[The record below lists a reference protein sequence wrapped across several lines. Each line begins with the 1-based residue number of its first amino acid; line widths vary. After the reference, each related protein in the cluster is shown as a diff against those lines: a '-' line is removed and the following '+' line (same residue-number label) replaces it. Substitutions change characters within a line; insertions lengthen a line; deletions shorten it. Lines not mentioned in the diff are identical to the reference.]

1 MLKLIE
7 KNNEFKTLFLIE
19 NIELYIKKCIL
30 NDREAQL
37 KIYQLFSPILYG
49 LCLKYMRN
57 EDDAKDVFQEA
68 FVIAFQ
74 KIEQYKFEGSFEGWL
89 KRIFINKLLETL
101 KKKKKDTLFLD
112 VYDIDEEISDED
124 ELVLEPIPQEK
135 LLEYIQELPDQY
147 RMVFNLFV
155 FEKMKHREIAAL
167 LQITEGTSKSNL
179 NRAKGILQKRRFWS
193 WTLTHILYIY
203 IDSDNGSGRPEK

>member
-1 MLKLIE
+1 MK
-7 KNNEFKTLFLIE
+7 E
-19 NIELYIKKCIL
+19 NLDHYIRKCTD

-37 KIYQLFSPILYG
+37 KIYQLFSPVLYG
-49 LCLKYMRN
+49 MCLKYMRN

-74 KIEQYKFEGSFEGWL
+74 KIEQYKFEGSFEGWI

-101 KKKKKDTLFLD
+101 KKKKKDVLFVDVFDFEDDVIEEEELD
-112 VYDIDEEISDED
+112 
-124 ELVLEPIPQEK
+124 LVPIEQGK

-155 FEKMKHREIAAL
+155 FEKMKHKEIAKL
-167 LQITEGTSKSNL
+167 LEISEGTSKSNL
-179 NRAKGILQKRRFWS
+179 NRAKSILKKK
-193 WTLTHILYIY
+193 ILMVLNCKIA
-203 IDSDNGSGRPEK
+203 

>member
-1 MLKLIE
+1 MK
-7 KNNEFKTLFLIE
+7 E
-19 NIELYIKKCIL
+19 NLDQYIKKCVD

-37 KIYQLFSPILYG
+37 KVYQLFSPVLYG

-74 KIEQYKFEGSFEGWL
+74 KMGQYKFEGSFEGWI

-101 KKKKKDTLFLD
+101 KKKKKDVLFLD
-112 VYDIDEEISDED
+112 VFDTDIAAEE
-124 ELVLEPIPQEK
+124 ELELAPIEQEK

-147 RMVFNLFV
+147 RMVFNLYV
-155 FEKMKHREIAAL
+155 FEKMKHKEISVL
-167 LQITEGTSKSNL
+167 LGISEGTSKSNL
-179 NRAKGILQKRRFWS
+179 NRAKNILKKKIMMVVNS
-193 WTLTHILYIY
+193 KTA
-203 IDSDNGSGRPEK
+203 

>member
-1 MLKLIE
+1 LKD
-7 KNNEFKTLFLIE
+7 
-19 NIELYIKKCIL
+19 NIEPFIRKCVE

-37 KIYQLFSPILYG
+37 KIYQLYSPVLYG

-57 EDDAKDVFQEA
+57 EEDAKDVFQEA
-68 FVIAFQ
+68 FVIVFQ

-101 KKKKKDTLFLD
+101 KKKKKDILFVNVFDFEDD
-112 VYDIDEEISDED
+112 VIEDEELD
-124 ELVLEPIPQEK
+124 LVPIEQGK

-155 FEKMKHREIAAL
+155 FEKMKHKEIAKL
-167 LQITEGTSKSNL
+167 LEISEGTSKSNL
-179 NRAKGILQKRRFWS
+179 NRAKGILKKR
-193 WTLTHILYIY
+193 ILMVLNCKIA
-203 IDSDNGSGRPEK
+203 

>member
-1 MLKLIE
+1 MKDNL
-7 KNNEFKTLFLIE
+7 
-19 NIELYIKKCIL
+19 ELYIKKCVE

-37 KIYQLFSPILYG
+37 KLYQLLSPVLYG

-57 EDDAKDVFQEA
+57 EHDAKDVFQEA

-74 KIEQYKFEGSFEGWL
+74 KIGQYKFEGSFEGWI

-101 KKKKKDTLFLD
+101 KKKKKDVLFLD
-112 VYDIDEEISDED
+112 VFDTDVIEEE
-124 ELVLEPIPQEK
+124 ELELAPIEQEK

-155 FEKMKHREIAAL
+155 FEKMKHKEIAKQL
-167 LQITEGTSKSNL
+167 EITEGTSKSNL
-179 NRAKGILQKRRFWS
+179 NRAKCILKKR
-193 WTLTHILYIY
+193 ILIVLNCK
-203 IDSDNGSGRPEK
+203 IA

>member
-1 MLKLIE
+1 MK
-7 KNNEFKTLFLIE
+7 E
-19 NIELYIKKCIL
+19 NIELYIKKCVE

-37 KIYQLFSPILYG
+37 KLYQLFSPILYG

-74 KIEQYKFEGSFEGWL
+74 KIGQYKFEGSFEGWI

-101 KKKKKDTLFLD
+101 KKKKKDVLFLD
-112 VYDIDEEISDED
+112 VFDTEIAEEE
-124 ELVLEPIPQEK
+124 ELELAPIEHEK

-147 RMVFNLFV
+147 RMVFNLFI
-155 FEKMKHREIAAL
+155 FEKMKHKEIAEL

-179 NRAKGILQKRRFWS
+179 NRAKSILKKR
-193 WTLTHILYIY
+193 ILVVLNCKIA
-203 IDSDNGSGRPEK
+203 

>member
-1 MLKLIE
+1 MK
-7 KNNEFKTLFLIE
+7 E
-19 NIELYIKKCIL
+19 NVELYIKKCVE

-37 KIYQLFSPILYG
+37 KVYQLFSPILYG
-49 LCLKYMRN
+49 LCIKYMRN

-74 KIEQYKFEGSFEGWL
+74 KIEQYKFEGSFEGWI

-101 KKKKKDTLFLD
+101 KKKKKDVLFLD
-112 VYDIDEEISDED
+112 VFDTDIIEEEEL
-124 ELVLEPIPQEK
+124 ELVPIEQEK

-155 FEKMKHREIAAL
+155 FEKMKHKEIAKQL
-167 LQITEGTSKSNL
+167 EITEGTSKSNL
-179 NRAKGILQKRRFWS
+179 NRAKSILKKR
-193 WTLTHILYIY
+193 ILIVLNCK
-203 IDSDNGSGRPEK
+203 IA

>member
-1 MLKLIE
+1 MLLPKE
-7 KNNEFKTLFLIE
+7 KNNDFKTYFLKE
-19 NIELYIKKCIL
+19 NIELFIKKCVE

-37 KIYQLFSPILYG
+37 KIYQLFSPVLYG
-49 LCLKYMRN
+49 LCIKYMRN

-74 KIEQYKFEGSFEGWL
+74 KIGQYKFEGSFEGWI

-101 KKKKKDTLFLD
+101 KKKKKDILFLD
-112 VYDIDEEISDED
+112 VFDADVIEEEEL
-124 ELVLEPIPQEK
+124 ELVPIEHEK

-155 FEKMKHREIAAL
+155 FEKMKHKEIAKL
-167 LQITEGTSKSNL
+167 LEITEGTSKSNL
-179 NRAKGILQKRRFWS
+179 NRAKGILKKR
-193 WTLTHILYIY
+193 ILVVL
-203 IDSDNGSGRPEK
+203 NCKTA

>member
-1 MLKLIE
+1 MK
-7 KNNEFKTLFLIE
+7 E
-19 NIELYIKKCIL
+19 NIEPYIKKCID

-37 KIYQLFSPILYG
+37 KIYQLFSPVLYG

-74 KIEQYKFEGSFEGWL
+74 KIGQYKFEGSFEGWI

-101 KKKKKDTLFLD
+101 KKRKKDVLYLD
-112 VYDIDEEISDED
+112 VFETDISEEEER
-124 ELVLEPIPQEK
+124 ELVTIEQEK

-155 FEKMKHREIAAL
+155 FEKMKHKEISKL
-167 LQITEGTSKSNL
+167 LEISEGTSKSNL
-179 NRAKGILQKRRFWS
+179 NRAKSILKKRI
-193 WTLTHILYIY
+193 LTVL
-203 IDSDNGSGRPEK
+203 NCKTA

>member
-1 MLKLIE
+1 LK
-7 KNNEFKTLFLIE
+7 E
-19 NIELYIKKCIL
+19 NLDQYIRKCAD

-37 KIYQLFSPILYG
+37 KVYQLFSPVLYG

-74 KIEQYKFEGSFEGWL
+74 KIGQYKFEGSFEGWI

-101 KKKKKDTLFLD
+101 KKKKKGVLFLD
-112 VYDIDEEISDED
+112 VFETDIAAEE
-124 ELVLEPIPQEK
+124 ELEIAPIEQEK

-147 RMVFNLFV
+147 RMVFNLYV
-155 FEKMKHREIAAL
+155 FEKMKHKEIAKL
-167 LQITEGTSKSNL
+167 LDINEGTSKSNL
-179 NRAKGILQKRRFWS
+179 NRAKSILKKK
-193 WTLTHILYIY
+193 ILIVL
-203 IDSDNGSGRPEK
+203 NCKTA

>member
-1 MLKLIE
+1 ME
-7 KNNEFKTLFLIE
+7 E
-19 NIELYIKKCIL
+19 NIELYINKCVE

-37 KIYQLFSPILYG
+37 KIYQLFSPVLYG

-68 FVIAFQ
+68 FVIVFQ
-74 KIEQYKFEGSFEGWL
+74 KIGQYKFEGSFEGWI

-101 KKKKKDTLFLD
+101 KKKKKDILFLD
-112 VYDIDEEISDED
+112 VFDTDVIEEEEL
-124 ELVLEPIPQEK
+124 ELVPIGQEK

-155 FEKMKHREIAAL
+155 FEKMKHKEIAML
-167 LQITEGTSKSNL
+167 LQISEGTSKSNL
-179 NRAKGILQKRRFWS
+179 NRAKSILKKR
-193 WTLTHILYIY
+193 ILVVL
-203 IDSDNGSGRPEK
+203 NCKTA

>member
-1 MLKLIE
+1 M
-7 KNNEFKTLFLIE
+7 
-19 NIELYIKKCIL
+19 

-74 KIEQYKFEGSFEGWL
+74 KIGQYKFEGSFEGWL

-101 KKKKKDTLFLD
+101 KKRKKDILFLD
-112 VYDIDEEISDED
+112 VYEIDDEVSDDDEI
-124 ELVLEPIPQEK
+124 ELETIPQEK

-155 FEKMKHREIAAL
+155 FEKMKHREIAVL
-167 LQITEGTSKSNL
+167 LDIAEGTSKSNL
-179 NRAKGILQKRRFWS
+179 NRAKGILQKR
-193 WTLTHILYIY
+193 IL
-203 IDSDNGSGRPEK
+203 SVLNNKTA

>member
-1 MLKLIE
+1 LK
-7 KNNEFKTLFLIE
+7 E
-19 NIELYIKKCIL
+19 NIESYIKKCVE

-74 KIEQYKFEGSFEGWL
+74 KMDQFKFEGSFEGWI

-101 KKKKKDTLFLD
+101 KKKKKDVFFLD
-112 VYDIDEEISDED
+112 VFETEVVEEE
-124 ELVLEPIPQEK
+124 ELELAPIEQEK

-147 RMVFNLFV
+147 RMVFNLFI
-155 FEKMKHREIAAL
+155 FEKMKHKEISKL
-167 LQITEGTSKSNL
+167 LEISEGTSKSNL
-179 NRAKGILQKRRFWS
+179 NRAKSILKKK
-193 WTLTHILYIY
+193 ILAV
-203 IDSDNGSGRPEK
+203 SNSKTA

>member
-1 MLKLIE
+1 MKD
-7 KNNEFKTLFLIE
+7 
-19 NIELYIKKCIL
+19 NIDQYIRKCVE

-37 KIYQLFSPILYG
+37 KIYQLFSPVLYG

-74 KIEQYKFEGSFEGWL
+74 KIEQYKFQGSFEGWI

-101 KKKKKDTLFLD
+101 KKKKKGVLFLD
-112 VYDIDEEISDED
+112 TFDTNIAEEE
-124 ELVLEPIPQEK
+124 ELELEPIEQEK

-147 RMVFNLFV
+147 RMVFNLYV

-167 LQITEGTSKSNL
+167 LEISEGTSKSNF
-179 NRAKGILQKRRFWS
+179 NRAKNILKKKI
-193 WTLTHILYIY
+193 LTVLN
-203 IDSDNGSGRPEK
+203 SKTA